1 MCLRPSHAHIIFLT
15 VNPPISGLSPIVHPP
30 TTPSQPDD
38 LIPCTA
44 EETTPIDEPTSSPDS
59 LTAKTEDVDLASAES
74 VEQEQVTNQVDEEE
88 LKTDA
93 GDSEDLGTIED
104 TALSVEAS
112 AAAVEDDGD
121 LVDPLK
127 SIDVE
132 SNIKESDIPEDLKLD
147 DELQENSGEHGDIL
161 SAEVTQEG
169 QEEGELLQPG
179 DVDAKKLNIS
189 GRAEEGELD
198 DDSKVEDQT
207 SDILSPAQDKAAQ
220 GDYEEDE
227 AKTQPTE
234 VDENTPQALALA
246 SEPRTATDNEESH
259 PDDIP
264 EIDARKA
271 DPQVVEPDE
280 LSIGESE
287 SKPSVLAVAEGP
299 ADAVDAVDGH
309 QAEPLEGDDVHE
321 PLKTGDVPTS
331 SLSQDEQIK
340 EEAAP
345 EILNDDDNDK
355 AKKKKKK
362 LTKTTTVEEETDEN
376 KKEKAAIETED
387 ETVKPEDG
395 DNPEKDSDDSEKKK
409 KKKKRT
415 KTSDAEEI
423 EKDESE
429 TKLEKDE
436 GSQVKDTPASEED
449 KGLFSS

>member
-1 MCLRPSHAHIIFLT
+1 MLKTFSCPYYFLT

-59 LTAKTEDVDLASAES
+59 LTAKNEDVDLASAES

-93 GDSEDLGTIED
+93 GNSEDLGTIED
-104 TALSVEAS
+104 AALSVEAS

-121 LVDPLK
+121 LVDALK
-127 SIDVE
+127 SNDVE

-147 DELQENSGEHGDIL
+147 DELQENSGEHGAIL
-161 SAEVTQEG
+161 SAEVTEEG
-169 QEEGELLQPG
+169 PKEGELLQPG
-179 DVDAKKLNIS
+179 DVDAKKQTIS
-189 GRAEEGELD
+189 GRAEEGELED
-198 DDSKVEDQT
+198 DFKVEDQT
-207 SDILSPAQDKAAQ
+207 SDILSPEQDKAAR

-259 PDDIP
+259 PDEIP
-264 EIDARKA
+264 GIDARKA
-271 DPQVVEPDE
+271 DQVVEPDE

-299 ADAVDAVDGH
+299 VDAVDAMDGH

-321 PLKTGDVPTS
+321 PLKAGDVPTS

-340 EEAAP
+340 EEAVP
-345 EILNDDDNDK
+345 EILDDDDNNK

-362 LTKTTTVEEETDEN
+362 LTKTTTVEEEETDEN
-376 KKEKAAIETED
+376 KEDKAAMETED
-387 ETVKPEDG
+387 KTLAPEDG
-395 DNPEKDSDDSEKKK
+395 DSPEKDSDDSEKKK

-436 GSQVKDTPASEED
+436 GNQVKDLPAASEED